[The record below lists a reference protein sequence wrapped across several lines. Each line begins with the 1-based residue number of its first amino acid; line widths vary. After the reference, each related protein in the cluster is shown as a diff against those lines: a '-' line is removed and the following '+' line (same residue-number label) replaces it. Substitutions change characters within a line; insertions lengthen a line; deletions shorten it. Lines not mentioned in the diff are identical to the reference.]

1 VDIKSVPSD
10 PYALWASNYPAE
22 PHNPLMEVEQRAVV
36 ELLPPLDGLTVLD
49 AGCGTG
55 RYARLAR
62 AAGAARVVGLDR
74 SPAMLARASTSRT
87 LLVRADLRALPLAD
101 RSCDAIISGLML
113 PDIAELSDVLGEWRR
128 VLRPGGV
135 AVCSTLHPIGAELG
149 WTRTFETPHGTET
162 LPAHWHSLAD
172 HRRACTA
179 AGLIIEASREPG
191 LGGGRHLPSPASG
204 VPVALVLRLRRP
216 ESN

>member
-1 VDIKSVPSD
+1 MDINPCD
-10 PYALWASNYPAE
+10 PYAAWAPHYAAT
-22 PHNPLMEVEQRAVV
+22 PHNPLMEVEQRAVI
-36 ELLPPLDGLTVLD
+36 ELLPPLAGLTVLD

-62 AAGAARVVGLDR
+62 AAGAARVLGLDR
-74 SPAMLARASTSRT
+74 SAAMLARAAADGTT
-87 LLVRADLRALPLAD
+87 FVRADIRALPLAD

-135 AVCSTLHPIGAELG
+135 AVCSTLHSIGAELG

-172 HRRACTA
+172 HRRACA
-179 AGLIIEASREPG
+179 ASGLIVDASLAPG
-191 LGGGRHLPSPASG
+191 LDAGQRVPSPAAS

-216 ESN
+216 ESR

>member
-1 VDIKSVPSD
+1 MDINPCD
-10 PYALWASNYPAE
+10 PYAAWAQHYAAA
-22 PHNPLMEVEQRAVV
+22 PHNLLMEVEQRAVV
-36 ELLPPLDGLTVLD
+36 ELLPPLAGLTVLD

-62 AAGAARVVGLDR
+62 AAGAAQVVGLDR
-74 SPAMLARASTSRT
+74 SAAMLARASANGTM
-87 LLVRADLRALPLAD
+87 LLRADIRALPLAD

-113 PDIAELSDVLGEWRR
+113 PDIPELSDVLGEWRR

-135 AVCSTLHPIGAELG
+135 VVCSTLHPIGAELG

-172 HRRACTA
+172 HRRACVA
-179 AGLIIEASREPG
+179 AGLVVDASLEPG
-191 LGGGRHLPSPASG
+191 LDGRRRAAGLASN

-216 ESN
+216 ESR